1 MSTFTNPELR
11 RRLEERERR
20 DAAEQAALRQEVEHR
35 ERLAALEEEAS
46 RKRAHDAEVKRREDE
61 KRKDGLLP
69 LKTLITGMTSQ
80 EALAALNG
88 SDNENADI
96 RQAVTLW
103 GKGTPD
109 CTAAQRLLKSDPQR
123 YRVLRQIALDLGR
136 IG

>member
-11 RRLEERERR
+11 ARLAERERK

-35 ERLAALEEEAS
+35 ERLAALEEEAA
-46 RKRAHDAEVKRREDE
+46 RKRVADAEIKQRQDA

-69 LKTLITGMTSQ
+69 TKALIQGMDTQQALQALGPDSQ
-80 EALAALNG
+80 NG
-88 SDNENADI
+88 DI
-96 RQAVTLW
+96 RDAVTLW
-103 GKGTPD
+103 GKGAPD
-109 CTAAQRLLKSDPQR
+109 CTAAQRLLKTNPQR